1 MTIQGPT
8 AIGDRLAFT
17 LIATVSAV
25 AVLMLAWPLATVLVR
40 GIPVLSLDFLLE
52 APSDAG
58 RSGGVGPIL
67 VSTLAIVG
75 ISLLLALPMAFATAV
90 LMTEVLPAD
99 SSVARVMRSSLDI
112 LAGVPSVV
120 FGLFGL
126 SLFCRQLGLGYSI
139 AAGGATL
146 ACMVLPTLT
155 RSLVSALHAIGTQ
168 HRLAACALG
177 LSRATVLW
185 FVTLPVALPGVAA
198 AIILALT
205 RALAE
210 TALLLFTSGYAD
222 RMPESIMDSGR
233 SISVHIY
240 ELSTNVPG
248 GMSNAYGSALAL
260 LLLLGGLGLA
270 LHLGTRWTLRRLT
283 GRPAAP
289 AGRLQ

>member
-1 MTIQGPT
+1 MRGRGEA
-8 AIGDRLAFT
+8 AIFDHLAFIFVG
-17 LIATVSAV
+17 LLGIAAV
-25 AVLMLAWPLATVLVR
+25 VMLASPLMTVLVR
-40 GIPVLSLDFLLE
+40 GIPVLSLDFLLDT
-52 APSDAG
+52 PSDSG
-58 RSGGVGPIL
+58 RGGGVGPIL

-75 ISLLLALPMAFATAV
+75 ISLLLALPMAFATAT
-90 LMTEVLPAD
+90 LMTEVLSAE
-99 SSVARVMRSSLDI
+99 SHLARLMRCSLDI

-146 ACMVLPTLT
+146 ACMMLPTLT

-168 HRLAACALG
+168 HRLAGSALG

-198 AIILALT
+198 AIVLALT

-210 TALLLFTSGYAD
+210 TALLLFTSGYSD
-222 RMPESIMDSGR
+222 RMPESVMDSGR

-248 GMSNAYGSALAL
+248 GMNNAYGSALAL
-260 LLLLGGLGLA
+260 LLLLGGLGLL
-270 LHLGTRWTLRRLT
+270 LHIATRWVLRGLT
-283 GRPAAP
+283 GHPAAME
-289 AGRLQ
+289 RKLR